1 MTRTSRP
8 SRSGPIEPAPD
19 PADGASLV
27 ERAWVDQIVADRLEE
42 QLVALRDILAR
53 SDLDQAGRARMLR
66 LALSDTAPEDA
77 RAIRRTLRQELD
89 SARKPRRNRI
99 DPDLRLATGRKA
111 VDHPYKNRL
120 SRKAYEAQNYH
131 LQIELLKLWHWVKQ
145 SGARVVVLFEGR
157 DAAGKGGTIR
167 RMMEHLNPRGA
178 RVVALQKPTE
188 FERGQWYFQ
197 RYIQH
202 LPTQGE
208 IVLFDR
214 SWYNRAGVEHVMGFC
229 TRDEYQ
235 EFLRQAPE
243 FERQLVT
250 SGIRLI
256 KFWFSVSR
264 TEQRRRFKLREID
277 PLKRWK
283 LSPIDLKSREKYAD
297 YTAAREKMLAA
308 THTKRAPWTLVD
320 FNDQRVGRLTMIRDL
335 LDRLPDTRVP
345 VEPLGLPPLRGKL
358 HKERYGVLK
367 PIKPQRGG

>member
-53 SDLDQAGRARMLR
+53 SDLDQAERARMLR

-283 LSPIDLKSREKYAD
+283 LSPIDMASLERWDD
-297 YTAAREKMLAA
+297 YTRAKIAMFEH
-308 THTKRAPWTLVD
+308 THTEHAPWTVINADCKNRARLNAMRFILNQLPYTDRNLEAVGSVDPLLVGPPGTIHAS
-320 FNDQRVGRLTMIRDL
+320 DQKKRAR
-335 LDRLPDTRVP
+335 
-345 VEPLGLPPLRGKL
+345 
-358 HKERYGVLK
+358 
-367 PIKPQRGG
+367 